1 MTTSNTA
8 MAFALRSAQW
18 KLDEAAFAA
27 GAGRL
32 CQEDARELAEQLAQ
46 LAGHVR
52 KYAEAH
58 VTIDVTSHG
67 DEDTPEPLTSP
78 EVTPH

>member
-32 CQEDARELAEQLAQ
+32 CQEDARELAEQLAG
-46 LAGHVR
+46 LADNVR
-52 KYAEAH
+52 KYADAH
-58 VTIDVTSHG
+58 VVIDVTSHG
-67 DEDTPEPLTSP
+67 EEGTPDPLTAP
-78 EVTPH
+78 KRTPH